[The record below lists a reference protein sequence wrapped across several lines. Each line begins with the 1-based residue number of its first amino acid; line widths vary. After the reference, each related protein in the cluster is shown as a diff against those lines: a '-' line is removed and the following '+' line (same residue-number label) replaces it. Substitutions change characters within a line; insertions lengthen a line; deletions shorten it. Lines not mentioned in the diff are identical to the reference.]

1 MNNLKST
8 VNFES
13 SPLASSQAPNLNATT
28 SMMGGRRR
36 RRKRSKKGGMVVE
49 PETPETPEKDRGS
62 RVAPI
67 IEKVPL
73 EDLIDDEKT
82 IENAEDKE
90 YEDLEKQLGNENK
103 IEEESYKIDI
113 NEEKEDD
120 ALDKLERGESIDE
133 NSGGG
138 TRRRRHR
145 RKTKHNKT
153 QKLSRKTK
161 KTRKYKKSKKTR
173 KSNKKK

>member
-1 MNNLKST
+1 MNNLSSSVK
-8 VNFES
+8 FES
-13 SPLASSQAPNLNATT
+13 SPIAS

-36 RRKRSKKGGMVVE
+36 RRKRSKKGGMIESV
-49 PETPETPEKDRGS
+49 TPEKDKSS

-73 EDLIDDEKT
+73 NDLIDDEKT

-90 YEDLEKQLGNENK
+90 YEDLEKQLEDEDKFG
-103 IEEESYKIDI
+103 EESYKIDI
-113 NEEKEDD
+113 NEEKEDED
-120 ALDKLERGESIDE
+120 ILDKLEKGESIE

-138 TRRRRHR
+138 TRRRK

-153 QKLSRKTK
+153 KKHSKKTK
-161 KTRKYKKSKKTR
+161 KNKRKGSHKKNSR
-173 KSNKKK
+173 KNRRK